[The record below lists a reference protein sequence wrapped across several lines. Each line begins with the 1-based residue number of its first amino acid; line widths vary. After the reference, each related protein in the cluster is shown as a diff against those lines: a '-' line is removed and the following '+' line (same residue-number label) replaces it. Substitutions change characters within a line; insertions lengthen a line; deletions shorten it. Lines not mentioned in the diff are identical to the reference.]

1 MKTTLTRFIA
11 LIVLLV
17 IGIFS
22 ISSCNKS
29 GDNASNSSFTWTY
42 GTTSYTAN
50 FKGAYL
56 TWSLTP
62 VIMGGT
68 GTQQNSP
75 GTGPTIALSSFS
87 TGSYN
92 LATSPNSILYVDDL
106 GFTVPSATGTV
117 TITAYSNN
125 RVSGNFS
132 AALTNSVALSGSFA
146 NIPVNP

>member
-1 MKTTLTRFIA
+1 MRKKLPGFIA
-11 LIVLLV
+11 LISLIV
-17 IGIFS
+17 IGIS
-22 ISSCNKS
+22 GVSSCNKS
-29 GDNASNSSFTWTY
+29 GDNSSNSSFTWTY

-87 TGSYN
+87 AGSYN
-92 LATSPNSILYVDDL
+92 LTTSPNSIRYIDDL
-106 GFTVPSATGTV
+106 GFTLLSATGTV
-117 TITAYSNN
+117 NITAYSNN
-125 RVSGNFS
+125 QISGNLS
-132 AALTNSVALSGSFA
+132 ATLSNSVALSGSFA